1 MTQKLYDID
10 SYIKE
15 FDATVISCEE
25 TDGKYTVILDKTA
38 FFPEEGGQ
46 TCDAGTVDGIDVLHV
61 AIKNNVI
68 YHTLLSPLEVGKNVN
83 CKIDFEHRYY
93 NMQHHTGEHIISGIV
108 HKLYG
113 YENVGF
119 HLSREDMTVDFSGE
133 LNREQLDE
141 IEILANK
148 AIYECHNIKAYYP
161 SPDKLSSLSYRA
173 KLDFY
178 ENVRI
183 VDIEDI
189 DMCACCAPHVK
200 NTGEVGIIKILDF
213 MRYKGGIRLHAKCGL
228 AALLDYDK
236 KYKEG
241 YSISTTLSVKQDEIF
256 GATKRLL
263 ETIDSY
269 KSNMYKLKCEMRELK
284 LASLEYTD
292 GNICLFE
299 DNADMNF
306 IRSYVNEA
314 VKKCGGMCGIF
325 AGNDADGYKYI
336 VASEHIDLKEISAQM
351 KAKLNS
357 RGGGSSIMIQGS
369 TCAFREQIEDFF
381 KNN

>member
-1 MTQKLYDID
+1 MTEKLYDID

-15 FDATVISCEE
+15 FNATVISC
-25 TDGKYTVILDKTA
+25 DKVDNRYVAILDKTA

-46 TCDAGTVDGIDVLHV
+46 SCDMGTIDGIDVLHV
-61 AIKNNVI
+61 SIKNNTV
-68 YHTLLSPLEVGKNVN
+68 YHSLPLPLTVGKSVHG
-83 CKIDFEHRYY
+83 KINFEHRYY
-93 NMQHHTGEHIISGIV
+93 NMQHHTGEHILSGIV
-108 HKLYG
+108 YKLYG

-119 HLSREDMTVDFSGE
+119 HLSKDDMTVDFSGE
-133 LNREQLDE
+133 LTRDQLDE

-148 AIYECHNIKAYYP
+148 AIYECHGINAYYP
-161 SPDKLSSLSYRA
+161 DADKLSSLSYRA
-173 KLDFY
+173 KLDLT

-183 VDIEDI
+183 VDIEGVDL
-189 DMCACCAPHVK
+189 CACCAPHVK

-213 MRYKGGIRLHAKCGL
+213 MRYKGGVRLHAKCGL
-228 AALLDYDK
+228 AALLDYNK

-241 YSISTTLSVKQDEIF
+241 YAISTTLSVKQDEIF
-256 GATKRLL
+256 CATKRLID
-263 ETIDSY
+263 TIDDY
-269 KSNMYKLKCEMRELK
+269 KQNMYKLKCEMRELK

-299 DNADMNF
+299 DNTDMNF

-325 AGNDADGYKYI
+325 AGNDSDGYKYI
-336 VASEHIDLKEISAQM
+336 VASDHIDLKAISEKM
-351 KAKLNS
+351 KTQLS
-357 RGGGSSIMIQGS
+357 CRGGGSSVMIQGS
-369 TCAFREQIEDFF
+369 SSAKKAEIEDFF